1 MSLNELHILIFHLW
15 QKVRNDF
22 GMCYPGRNGKRES
35 KHCKSLRICSTFPCR
50 ENLPGHFKF
59 KEYCP
64 QVFRNLRERF
74 GIEDLDYQVWVL
86 LCLIQLW
93 KLPLAHTSTHP
104 MLLDL
109 WEVVNQC
116 TLQEKDVIGTHRWT
130 RRMTIKTINMKVII
144 MQLIFKHTCF
154 LSHPCRCRWPAALP

>member
-1 MSLNELHILIFHLW
+1 MRLG
-15 QKVRNDF
+15 QKY
-22 GMCYPGRNGKRES
+22 GGREGVIKERLVNTANVWIPPLFFFR
-35 KHCKSLRICSTFPCR
+35 R